1 MYVIVDYENVS
12 ARGLNGVDLLKAD
25 DTLAVFYS
33 DNCDRIE
40 SILLQ
45 KIMATGCHYKVCK
58 LVNKGNNALDF
69 YISVRVGEI
78 LASKAPGPILIIS
91 RDHGFN
97 AVLDYCGS
105 MYPEVVICCDET
117 ILDAYKQID
126 KESIANKR
134 FTMEQS
140 VDLYN
145 SAVTNL
151 GQEPRA
157 SVERAASI
165 KREKSFNIPVEKML
179 ELCGV
184 DPSAA
189 TQWETFS
196 DVEKARIVK
205 KLISVRDA
213 TDDDWIRSMT
223 GRAMFML
230 NFTKAMNKCASQVS
244 AYIPDNR
251 DFMQIFKSVF
261 SGALRQWDENWKNF
275 DPEETTLEEYMNE
288 TFGPLLSKPENP
300 EGSAPEENKE

>member
-12 ARGLNGVDLLKAD
+12 DRGLNGVDLLKPE

-40 SILLQ
+40 SLQLQ
-45 KIMATGCHYKVCK
+45 KIMETGCHYKVCK

-78 LASKAPGPILIIS
+78 IASENRGPILIIS

-97 AVLDYCGS
+97 AVLDYCGA
-105 MYPEVVICCDET
+105 MYPEVEIYCDET
-117 ILDAYKQID
+117 ILDAYKRLN
-126 KESIANKR
+126 KESVANKR
-134 FTMEQS
+134 FTMQQS
-140 VDLYN
+140 VELYN
-145 SAVTNL
+145 STATNL

-157 SVERAASI
+157 TVERATGV

-184 DPSAA
+184 EPSAA
-189 TQWETFS
+189 TQWETYTP
-196 DVEKARIVK
+196 VEKRRIIN

-230 NFTKAMNKCASQVS
+230 NFTKAMNKCANQVN

-251 DFMQIFKSVF
+251 DFMQIFKSIF
-261 SGALRQWDENWKNF
+261 SGALRQWDENWKKYNP
-275 DPEETTLEEYMNE
+275 DEMPLDEYMDK
-288 TFGPLLSKPENP
+288 TFGPQAANGDKPEDDA
-300 EGSAPEENKE
+300 SEEE